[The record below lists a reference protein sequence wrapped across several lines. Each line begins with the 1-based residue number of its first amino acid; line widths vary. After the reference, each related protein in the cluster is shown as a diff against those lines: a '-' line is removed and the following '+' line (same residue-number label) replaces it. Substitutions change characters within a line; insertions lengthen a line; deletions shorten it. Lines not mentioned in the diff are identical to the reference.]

1 MKSRYLRLAMTGL
14 FSLGLVGSI
23 PTGAAEP
30 ASSRPTATFGSL
42 KAPTLEAVRA
52 QAQDW
57 LKTTDKF
64 NQAAFDAIW
73 SQTDRPLIDLLADTF
88 ALGNAD
94 AKQLLADA
102 RDASAPAPTVV
113 PEILKDTKLPVFFR
127 ANLTLAYAKALATRK
142 VYEEALEALQPIKAE
157 QVVDPGAYFFH
168 KAVVE
173 HGTLHKADAT
183 KSIARLLDD
192 VPEAPERYKMVAA
205 LMFLD
210 MQDWKEKDLG
220 DIGRKMSSIERRLE
234 LARGGP
240 QTQKMQKEVVM
251 RLDELIKK
259 LENQAKQQQQQ
270 AQGQGEPKPGDGPGC
285 PPGGQP
291 GQGQGQG
298 QGQASGAPTA
308 PQQDSFGG
316 QNSGP
321 GNVDPKKLRETVEA
335 WGKLPEKDRAK
346 AMTEMIRTMP
356 PAYRQM
362 IEEYYRKGAGGG
374 GEGR

>member
-1 MKSRYLRLAMTGL
+1 MTSRYLRLAMTGL

-30 ASSRPTATFGSL
+30 APGRPTASFGSI
-42 KAPTLEAVRA
+42 KAPSLETVRA

-64 NQAAFDAIW
+64 DQAAFDAIW
-73 SQTDRPLIDLLADTF
+73 SQTDRPIIDLLADTF

-102 RDASAPAPTVV
+102 RDPNAPAPEQV
-113 PEILKDTKLPVFFR
+113 PELLKDTKFPAFFR
-127 ANLTLAYAKALATRK
+127 ANLTLAYAKALSTRK
-142 VYEEALEALQPIKAE
+142 VYEESLGALKLVKVD
-157 QVVDPGAYFFH
+157 QVVDPGAFYFH

-183 KSIARLLDD
+183 KSIAQLLDN
-192 VPEAPERYKMVAA
+192 VPDAPERYKMVAA

-210 MQDWKEKDLG
+210 MQEWKEKDLG
-220 DIGRKMSSIERRLE
+220 DIGRKMSNIERRLE

-240 QTQKMQKEVVM
+240 QTQKLQKEVVL

-270 AQGQGEPKPGDGPGC
+270 AQGQGEPKDGPGC

-298 QGQASGAPTA
+298 QGQASGAPTS

-321 GNVDPKKLRETVEA
+321 GNVDPKKLREQVEA

-346 AMTEMIRTMP
+346 AMTEMIRSMP

>member
-30 ASSRPTATFGSL
+30 TPVRPTATFGSL
-42 KAPTLEAVRA
+42 KSPSLEAVRA

-73 SQTDRPLIDLLADTF
+73 SQTDRPIIDLLGDTF

-102 RDASAPAPTVV
+102 RDPSAPAPMQV
-113 PEILKDTKLPVFFR
+113 PDVLKDAKLPAFFR
-127 ANLTLAYAKALATRK
+127 ANLTLAYAKALSTRK
-142 VYEEALEALQPIKAE
+142 VYEEALEALKLVKAD
-157 QVVDPGAYFFH
+157 QVVDPGAFFFH

-183 KSIARLLDD
+183 KSIAQLLDN

-210 MQDWKEKDLG
+210 MNEWKEKDLG
-220 DIGRKMSSIERRLE
+220 DIGRQMNNIERRLE

-240 QTQKMQKEVVM
+240 QTQKMQKQVVM

-259 LENQAKQQQQQ
+259 LENQAKQQQGQG
-270 AQGQGEPKPGDGPGC
+270 QGQGEPKDGPGC

-298 QGQASGAPTA
+298 QGQGAGAPTA

-335 WGKLPEKDRAK
+335 WGKLPEKERAK

-374 GEGR
+374 VDGR

>member
-1 MKSRYLRLAMTGL
+1 MKSRYLRLAVMSL
-14 FSLGLVGSI
+14 FALGLVGSI

-30 ASSRPTATFGSL
+30 ATGRAAPTFGSI
-42 KAPTLEAVRA
+42 KAPSLEAVRA

-57 LKTTDKF
+57 LKSTGKF
-64 NQAAFDAIW
+64 DQAAFDAIW
-73 SQTDRPLIDLLADTF
+73 AQTDRPVIDLVADTF
-88 ALGNAD
+88 ALGSPE

-102 RDASAPAPTVV
+102 RDPNAPAPMQV

-127 ANLTLAYAKALATRK
+127 SNLALAYAKALSTRK
-142 VYEEALEALQPIKAE
+142 VYEEALEALKPVKAE
-157 QVVDPGAYFFH
+157 QVVDPGAFFFH

-183 KSIARLLDD
+183 KSIAQLLDN

-210 MQDWKEKDLG
+210 MQEWKEKDLG
-220 DIGRKMSSIERRLE
+220 DIGRKMSNIERRLE

-259 LENQAKQQQQQ
+259 LENQAKQQQGQG
-270 AQGQGEPKPGDGPGC
+270 QGQGEPKDGPGC

-298 QGQASGAPTA
+298 QGQAAGAPTA
-308 PQQDSFGG
+308 PQTDSFGG
-316 QNSGP
+316 QNKGP

-335 WGKLPEKDRAK
+335 WGKLPEKERAK

-362 IEEYYRKGAGGG
+362 IEEYYRKGAGGSV
-374 GEGR
+374 EGR